1 MNLSLRR
8 STSALLAS
16 SLLLTIGRGATLP
29 FMTIYL
35 SRQYS
40 LSVDLIGYAMTI
52 ALTIGVV
59 FSLGFGILADKFDK
73 KRYMLLAITAFAS
86 GFIAIPL
93 VNNVTLVVLFFA
105 LINCAYSVFAT
116 VLKAWFADNL
126 SSTSK
131 TKIFSI
137 NYTMLNIGW
146 TIGPPLGTLLV
157 MQSINLPFWLAA
169 ICSAFPMLF
178 IQIWV
183 KRSEKI
189 IATETGSVWSP
200 KVLLQDKALLWFTCS
215 GFLAS
220 FVSGAFASCISKQL
234 TKALSK
240 LSRSAYS
247 DKLTAAFQSHLDE
260 THGQIERIDQVV
272 DSEDGLKLK
281 RIKCAAM
288 EGLIEEANEVIESTD
303 KNEVRDAAL
312 IAAAQKV
319 EHYEIASYG
328 TLVTLAEQLGYKKA
342 AKLLKETLEEE
353 KATDVKLTD
362 LAFNN
367 VNKKAQD
374 NS

>member
-1 MNLSLRR
+1 MQIKSVEDIFIHLLSD
-8 STSALLAS
+8 TYSA
-16 SLLLTIGRGATLP
+16 
-29 FMTIYL
+29 
-35 SRQYS
+35 
-40 LSVDLIGYAMTI
+40 
-52 ALTIGVV
+52 
-59 FSLGFGILADKFDK
+59 
-73 KRYMLLAITAFAS
+73 
-86 GFIAIPL
+86 
-93 VNNVTLVVLFFA
+93 
-105 LINCAYSVFAT
+105 
-116 VLKAWFADNL
+116 
-126 SSTSK
+126 
-131 TKIFSI
+131 
-137 NYTMLNIGW
+137 
-146 TIGPPLGTLLV
+146 
-157 MQSINLPFWLAA
+157 
-169 ICSAFPMLF
+169 
-178 IQIWV
+178 
-183 KRSEKI
+183 E
-189 IATETGSVWSP
+189 
-200 KVLLQDKALLWFTCS
+200 
-215 GFLAS
+215 
-220 FVSGAFASCISKQL
+220 KQL

-240 LSRSAYS
+240 LSRSAYN

-353 KATDVKLTD
+353 KAPDVKLTD

>member
-1 MNLSLRR
+1 MQIKSVEDIFIHLLSD
-8 STSALLAS
+8 TYSA
-16 SLLLTIGRGATLP
+16 
-29 FMTIYL
+29 
-35 SRQYS
+35 
-40 LSVDLIGYAMTI
+40 
-52 ALTIGVV
+52 
-59 FSLGFGILADKFDK
+59 
-73 KRYMLLAITAFAS
+73 
-86 GFIAIPL
+86 
-93 VNNVTLVVLFFA
+93 
-105 LINCAYSVFAT
+105 
-116 VLKAWFADNL
+116 
-126 SSTSK
+126 
-131 TKIFSI
+131 
-137 NYTMLNIGW
+137 
-146 TIGPPLGTLLV
+146 
-157 MQSINLPFWLAA
+157 
-169 ICSAFPMLF
+169 
-178 IQIWV
+178 
-183 KRSEKI
+183 E
-189 IATETGSVWSP
+189 
-200 KVLLQDKALLWFTCS
+200 
-215 GFLAS
+215 
-220 FVSGAFASCISKQL
+220 KQL

-260 THGQIERIDQVV
+260 PHGQIERIDQVV

>member
-1 MNLSLRR
+1 MID
-8 STSALLAS
+8 TYSA
-16 SLLLTIGRGATLP
+16 
-29 FMTIYL
+29 
-35 SRQYS
+35 
-40 LSVDLIGYAMTI
+40 
-52 ALTIGVV
+52 
-59 FSLGFGILADKFDK
+59 
-73 KRYMLLAITAFAS
+73 
-86 GFIAIPL
+86 
-93 VNNVTLVVLFFA
+93 
-105 LINCAYSVFAT
+105 
-116 VLKAWFADNL
+116 
-126 SSTSK
+126 
-131 TKIFSI
+131 
-137 NYTMLNIGW
+137 
-146 TIGPPLGTLLV
+146 
-157 MQSINLPFWLAA
+157 
-169 ICSAFPMLF
+169 
-178 IQIWV
+178 
-183 KRSEKI
+183 E
-189 IATETGSVWSP
+189 
-200 KVLLQDKALLWFTCS
+200 
-215 GFLAS
+215 
-220 FVSGAFASCISKQL
+220 KQL

-240 LSRSAYS
+240 LSCSAYS

-288 EGLIEEANEVIESTD
+288 EVLIEEANEVIESTD

>member
-1 MNLSLRR
+1 MQIKSVEDIFIHLLSD
-8 STSALLAS
+8 TYSA
-16 SLLLTIGRGATLP
+16 
-29 FMTIYL
+29 
-35 SRQYS
+35 
-40 LSVDLIGYAMTI
+40 
-52 ALTIGVV
+52 
-59 FSLGFGILADKFDK
+59 
-73 KRYMLLAITAFAS
+73 
-86 GFIAIPL
+86 
-93 VNNVTLVVLFFA
+93 
-105 LINCAYSVFAT
+105 
-116 VLKAWFADNL
+116 
-126 SSTSK
+126 
-131 TKIFSI
+131 
-137 NYTMLNIGW
+137 
-146 TIGPPLGTLLV
+146 
-157 MQSINLPFWLAA
+157 
-169 ICSAFPMLF
+169 
-178 IQIWV
+178 
-183 KRSEKI
+183 E
-189 IATETGSVWSP
+189 
-200 KVLLQDKALLWFTCS
+200 
-215 GFLAS
+215 
-220 FVSGAFASCISKQL
+220 KQL

-260 THGQIERIDQVV
+260 THGQIERIDQIV

-374 NS
+374 NA